1 MNPVAAN
8 SFAATLSSPGQLKR
22 HLPDHL
28 LVKDETGMR
37 ASPPWAPGTLVADP
51 FDQEGPLGLIV
62 CVDGDDY
69 LVLWSEDVPP

>member
-1 MNPVAAN
+1 MSPDAAN
-8 SFAATLSSPGQLKR
+8 AFAASLSSPGQLKR
-22 HLPDHL
+22 HVQDHL

-37 ASPPWAPGTLVADP
+37 VSPPWAPGTLVMES